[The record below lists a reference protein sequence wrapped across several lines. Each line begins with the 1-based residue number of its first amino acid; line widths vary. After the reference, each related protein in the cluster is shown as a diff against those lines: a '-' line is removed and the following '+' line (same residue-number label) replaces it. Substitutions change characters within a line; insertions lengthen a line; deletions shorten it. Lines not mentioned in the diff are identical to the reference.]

1 MGADGDRPLFR
12 PEVVGRRESLG
23 PCLPASPP
31 VTWAAVAVGLVLLT
45 ALIAAAVTP
54 FAVDYRAAGRLDFD
68 SPPRQVL
75 LADAGAIRAIRVG
88 EGQRVKRGD
97 VLMIVA
103 PLAGPA
109 TDAKT
114 TEQLLHEVGLQERL
128 VATTRSLTQ
137 TDLGAERRRI
147 AAEIDAI
154 DAQLRLLPET
164 AARARAR
171 AALARQ
177 DLSRAQQLMATG
189 YVSKTEVARLQS
201 TVLEREGDIEVVG
214 RDAIDLKR
222 RRTLLEV
229 ARQEAESSAQRQ
241 QVASRVTLSDL
252 RGRLAGLQG
261 QQASRVL
268 AGIDGSVLSIFVHPG
283 DNVAEGQ
290 SVLALVP
297 ADTRI
302 VGRAVMPSDTAAFLR
317 VGSPIKL
324 RINSLAYARYGDVD
338 ARVRR
343 LVPLPRDPQTDQEN
357 VEVEVALPEMRSYA
371 RNARLSTLHGLT
383 FTAIVPKE
391 QVSVLELLFRP
402 LLRLQELEAPRDKDA

>member
-23 PCLPASPP
+23 TSLPTSPP
-31 VTWAAVAVGLVLLT
+31 IVWGAVAVGLVLLT
-45 ALIAAAVTP
+45 TLIAAAVTP

-75 LADAGAIRAIRVG
+75 LADAGAVREIRVR

-97 VLMIVA
+97 VLMVVA

-109 TDAKT
+109 ADAKT

-128 VATTRSLTQ
+128 VAKTRSLTEA
-137 TDLGAERRRI
+137 DLGAERRRI
-147 AAEIDAI
+147 AAELDAI
-154 DAQLRLLPET
+154 DAQLRLLPGA

-171 AALARQ
+171 AELARQ

-189 YVSKTEVARLQS
+189 YVSKTEAARLQT
-201 TVLEREGDIEVVG
+201 TVIEREGDIDAVG
-214 RDAIDLKR
+214 RDEIDLRR

-229 ARQEAESSAQRQ
+229 ARQEADNSAQRQ
-241 QVASRVTLSDL
+241 QVASQATLSDL
-252 RGRLAGLQG
+252 RGRFAGLRG
-261 QQASRVL
+261 QQASQIL
-268 AGIDGSVLSIFVHPG
+268 AGIDGSVLSVFVRPG
-283 DNVAEGQ
+283 DNVAAGQ
-290 SVLALVP
+290 SVLTLVP
-297 ADTRI
+297 AGTQI
-302 VGRAVMPSDTAAFLR
+302 VGRAVIPSDTAAFLR

-343 LVPLPRDPQTDQEN
+343 VVPLPRDPRTDEQN

-371 RNARLSTLHGLT
+371 LNARLSTLDGLT

-391 QVSVLELLFRP
+391 RVSVLELLFRP
-402 LLRLQELEAPRDKDA
+402 LLRLQELETPRDKDA